1 MISALELGGGFD
13 QTLKELSDPLLHDET
28 AERLVAAL
36 REGAAGL
43 WAVRPADPV
52 VQSVFP

>member
-1 MISALELGGGFD
+1 M
-13 QTLKELSDPLLHDET
+13 KELSDPLLHDET
-28 AERLVAAL
+28 AERLLAAL
-36 REGAAGL
+36 REGAAGV